1 MTYLSL
7 ESRYILLPNQ
17 FYYQTIHPLDF
28 CKKMTVT
35 HLMNRHDAVNDIGIL
50 IIRSFKSLE
59 NVGTQTVSILKFLL
73 YDVTLSLNKLPFGN
87 WVSVIY
93 FLFMTLS
100 LKNVVEGGEL
110 NRVLGRVIDLYFV
123 QKKTFSECFNRGQH
137 YLWRLSMSQV
147 SEVQSWVYG
156 AFTYAWTYTSSSV
169 KNEVKRF
176 AKEVVLE
183 NTEDIQKTIKEFAKT
198 AAFAAMVTTLS
209 NKLVTELG
217 PVAVDALKK
226 SDIAKSA
233 MEQLSITNTNVQS
246 MSSNLAELRGDD
258 ILLKQKLAE
267 ISIQLE
273 YLRINQPSQFR
284 EILQTISLSTLA
296 LNDVGLPSTLV
307 DTFAKLTST
316 LGSSLSQ
323 QGQRRIENI

>member
-1 MTYLSL
+1 MTTSFHTN
-7 ESRYILLPNQ
+7 SINNP
-17 FYYQTIHPLDF
+17 IHPLDF

-35 HLMNRHDAVNDIGIL
+35 HLMNKHDAVNDLGIL
-50 IIRSFKSLE
+50 IIRSSKSLE
-59 NVGTQTVSILKFLL
+59 HVGTKTVSILKFLL

-100 LKNVVEGGEL
+100 IKNVVEGGEL
-110 NRVLGRVIDLYFV
+110 NRVLGRAIELYFIQ
-123 QKKTFSECFNRGQH
+123 QKSFSECFNRGQH
-137 YLWRLSMSQV
+137 YLWRLAMAQV
-147 SEVQSWVYG
+147 SEVQSWIYG
-156 AFTYAWTYTSSSV
+156 TFAYAWTYTSSSV
-169 KNEVKRF
+169 KSEVKRF

-183 NTEDIQKTIKEFAKT
+183 NAEDIEKTIKEFAKT

-217 PVAVDALKK
+217 PVAVDALSK

-233 MEQLSITNTNVQS
+233 IEQLAITNTNVQS
-246 MSSNLAELRGDD
+246 MSSNLAESRGDD

-267 ISIQLE
+267 ISMQLE
-273 YLRINQPSQFR
+273 YLRINQPAQFR
-284 EILQTISLSTLA
+284 EILQTISLSSLA

-307 DTFAKLTST
+307 DTFAKLTGT

-323 QGQRRIENI
+323 QGQRRIKDI

>member
-1 MTYLSL
+1 
-7 ESRYILLPNQ
+7 
-17 FYYQTIHPLDF
+17 
-28 CKKMTVT
+28 
-35 HLMNRHDAVNDIGIL
+35 MNKHDAVNDLGIL
-50 IIRSFKSLE
+50 IIRSSKSLE
-59 NVGTQTVSILKFLL
+59 HVGTKTVSILKFLL

-100 LKNVVEGGEL
+100 IKNVVEGGEL
-110 NRVLGRVIDLYFV
+110 NRITGRVIDLYFIQ
-123 QKKTFSECFNRGQH
+123 QKSFSECFNRGQH
-137 YLWRLSMSQV
+137 YLWRLAMAQV

-156 AFTYAWTYTSSSV
+156 AFAYSWTYTSSSV

-217 PVAVDALKK
+217 PVAVDALRN

-233 MEQLSITNTNVQS
+233 MEQLAITNTNVQS

-267 ISIQLE
+267 ISMQLE
-273 YLRINQPSQFR
+273 YLRINQPAQFR

-307 DTFAKLTST
+307 DTFAKLTGT